1 MRLGGNRENRPP
13 NVVVQEEGEEEEDHF
28 AKRKQPKNVIV
39 KERAMVTK
47 RLPLRRVNEKQQ
59 KEEKAEQLVKETTTK
74 KSPLKIVEKEVTP
87 KRSPLKRVDANT
99 PLTPEVEMEIEAEPE
114 NSMPRRPRSKSPQ
127 PAPVET
133 ITDPF
138 DVAKQLFHKAA
149 VTRIVGRSTERLQI
163 LRFWEGAL
171 SGESEKRI
179 LYVCGNPGTGKTAV
193 IEEMLPGLVGGA
205 PQLTLK
211 VVKRNCMMYESIGDL
226 VRDIAGELVE
236 TEMAKKPG
244 RKKKDAT
251 QELCDQIHCSLLK
264 GALGAFTVLILD
276 EIDRLA
282 EDDSALLGR
291 LLGWACDPALRL
303 LVIGIANSIDL
314 THRHIPASLLPATEA
329 CFFPPYATEDIT
341 AILTDRLQS
350 ANARI
355 GGNCNL
361 IQPLA
366 IELCARKIAAVGDLR
381 RALEVMQLA
390 IDEAQRDWASK
401 DPASVP
407 CVEFK
412 HVLAAMNKALP
423 SSQGASE
430 STVMDRL
437 NMNAR
442 LVLVALVLFQREN
455 PVPAGTRLPYKR
467 ATLQALYE
475 AYVRMLRGGDLAR
488 GAMLLEPVGRD
499 EFLVL
504 LSDMETF
511 GVVTITSMAQGAAK
525 RTVGRSMAAGQ
536 LLDWHG
542 SVVKFAL
549 ADVSGLVEALKRGA
563 VTNMFIS

>member
-1 MRLGGNRENRPP
+1 VADGTE
-13 NVVVQEEGEEEEDHF
+13 EEEEDHF
-28 AKRKQPKNVIV
+28 VKRKQPKGVKPVAV
-39 KERAMVTK
+39 KEKEVATK
-47 RLPLRRVNEKQQ
+47 RLPLRKVNAKQPRQ
-59 KEEKAEQLVKETTTK
+59 ERSEPVAVT
-74 KSPLKIVEKEVTP
+74 EKEISPKRSAEVKPVEVQSTP
-87 KRSPLKRVDANT
+87 KRSPLGRVDVNIPT
-99 PLTPEVEMEIEAEPE
+99 SPEVAEVQVEAAPD
-114 NSMPRRPRSKSPQ
+114 NRMPMRSRSKSP
-127 PAPVET
+127 PPPSTAVT
-133 ITDPF
+133 APF
-138 DVAKQLFHKAA
+138 DVAKQLFHKAT

-163 LRFWEGAL
+163 LRFWEGAIA
-171 SGESEKRI
+171 SQSDSPQQKRI

-193 IEEMLPGLVGGA
+193 VEEMLPGLVA
-205 PQLTLK
+205 SVPHLSLRI
-211 VVKRNCMMYESIGDL
+211 VKRNCMMYESTGDL
-226 VRDIAGELVE
+226 VKEIAGELAE
-236 TEMAKKPG
+236 RERTKKPG
-244 RKKKDAT
+244 RKKKDVA
-251 QELCDQIHCSLLK
+251 QELCDQIHRSLMK
-264 GALGAFTVLILD
+264 TADSGYAVLVLD

-291 LLGWACDPALRL
+291 LLGWARDPALRL

-314 THRHIPASLLPATEA
+314 THRYIPASLLPATEA

-341 AILTDRLQS
+341 AILTDRLQT
-350 ANARI
+350 ANERV
-355 GGNCNL
+355 GGACSL

-390 IDEAQRDWASK
+390 IDEAQRDWAGR
-401 DPASVP
+401 DPANVP

-412 HVLAAMNKALP
+412 HVLAAMAKALP
-423 SSQGASE
+423 SSAGSDE
-430 STVMDRL
+430 STMVDQL

-475 AYVRMLRGGDLAR
+475 AYVRMLRGGDMAR

-511 GVVTITSMAQGAAK
+511 GVITITPFSQGAAK
-525 RTVGRSMAAGQ
+525 RTVGRSVSAGQ
-536 LLDWHG
+536 LLDWQG

-549 ADVSGLVEALKRGA
+549 PDATAVVEALKGGA